1 MIFLFAAFFIGK
13 NHVWENLPNDEY
25 LDRIQSMSGDWSGNL
40 SDFYFRVYPKL
51 VMDEIYELVNSSA
64 EGITTFSLNREY
76 TVDVQDYES
85 LNSFSFFICSFHSSE
100 EYGPS
105 CILLEIY
112 LSFSS
117 NSAHV
122 FK

>member
-1 MIFLFAAFFIGK
+1 MDGNNQYIIIGR
-13 NHVWENLPNDEY
+13 NPTGL
-25 LDRIQSMSGDWSGNL
+25 LL
-40 SDFYFRVYPKL
+40 ST
-51 VMDEIYELVNSSA
+51 DEIYELVNSFT

-105 CILLEIY
+105 V
-112 LSFSS
+112 STQT
-117 NSAHV
+117 
-122 FK
+122 